1 MAPHARKDD
10 PCERQSP
17 TRSEM
22 DCRNTPVMEE
32 PVHYQENLFWDLV
45 TDWLMATPEAALRG
59 DAPMPPDEGE
69 DGFPPLQ

>member
-1 MAPHARKDD
+1 
-10 PCERQSP
+10 
-17 TRSEM
+17 
-22 DCRNTPVMEE
+22 MEE

-59 DAPMPPDEGE
+59 DAPTPPDDGE